1 MPTPGERKA
10 LLFLGVVVVLGVGA
24 RGVAVLHSSAPAD
37 ASARRALDAQI
48 EAVDS
53 ARQRVSGRKGK
64 GKKRTSHKG
73 RSDAPARLGE
83 PTMSAGQSNPEP
95 LASPS
100 PDQPVARIRR
110 IADSDPIVPAIIDLD
125 IATASEIETLRG
137 IGPSLAARIAAD
149 RDSLGPFGSLD
160 EVQRVRGIGPKLA
173 AMIAP
178 QVTFSLLPRHPH
190 TVNERTPAPQRRRRK
205 SRRGE

>member
-1 MPTPGERKA
+1 M
-10 LLFLGVVVVLGVGA
+10 
-24 RGVAVLHSSAPAD
+24 
-37 ASARRALDAQI
+37 
-48 EAVDS
+48 
-53 ARQRVSGRKGK
+53 
-64 GKKRTSHKG
+64 
-73 RSDAPARLGE
+73 
-83 PTMSAGQSNPEP
+83 
-95 LASPS
+95 
-100 PDQPVARIRR
+100 
-110 IADSDPIVPAIIDLD
+110 VPAIIDLD
-125 IATASEIETLRG
+125 IASASEIETLRG

-190 TVNERTPAPQRRRRK
+190 TVNESAPAPQRRRRK